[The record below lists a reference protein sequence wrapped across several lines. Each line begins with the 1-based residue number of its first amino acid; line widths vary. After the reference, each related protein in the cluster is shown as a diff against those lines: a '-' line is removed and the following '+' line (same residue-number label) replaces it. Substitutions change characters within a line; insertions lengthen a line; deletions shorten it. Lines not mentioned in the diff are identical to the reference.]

1 MSPSNREADVVWKD
15 RKDLTLL
22 NTDQVRLDGPGK
34 VTGHALYSHDIRIP
48 NMVYARLVLVPYSRT
63 KLTKVDVA
71 PAAALAGVVHAE
83 VWDGG
88 KEAVQ
93 FLGDD
98 SVVAV
103 VAAETPELAEDA
115 ARAVILEFEP
125 EDNPMVTRG
134 QVTANDAPRLR
145 QGRRGG
151 PNVEEDGAR
160 GDEEDVLE
168 LLATADGVVEQDYS
182 VPIQHH
188 VCLET
193 HGCVVHLEGG
203 KATVYPSTQMVS
215 DSVGMYASMLGL
227 SQRDVRVI
235 CQNMGGGFG
244 SKFGAGLEGLAAC
257 RVALAVERPVH
268 LMLDRRQEFL
278 MAGNRSGSTQS
289 YHAGASK
296 DGKIVALK
304 ATAEK
309 YGGMGGGALPTPP
322 YIYEVKK
329 RYAQVGSVYT
339 AMDANRAMRA
349 PGHPQA
355 SFGMESVVDELAYSV
370 GFDPLEFRKLNLDSE
385 VHLRQLDRVALEIG
399 WNEHPNRK
407 EPGKPD
413 ADGMAE
419 GIGFGVSQW
428 GAGARPGAHC
438 EVRIEADGSVT
449 SSVAVQD
456 LGTGSRTYVAGI
468 VAEELG
474 LPLHGV
480 TAKIGDSVLPS
491 SVASGGSVTTG
502 SQAPAIQDA
511 AVQARRALEAKLVDA
526 IGGEVDAF
534 TWKNGEVANADG
546 QKLSF
551 RDACALLG
559 GETLTTMGEFQP
571 NLHSGGAHG
580 AQAARVRVDTL
591 TGHVQVLKMV
601 CIQDMGLPLNRAAV
615 RSQINGGMIG
625 ALSYGLFE
633 ERVLDHDFGFMLSDQ
648 LEDYK
653 IAGIQE
659 MPEMVAIID
668 DDDDFSTTKGVA
680 EATGIPGHSAIA
692 NAIYNACGA
701 RVRHLPM
708 TPDKVLAALGRS

>member
-1 MSPSNREADVVWKD
+1 MSTSSSKADIVWKD
-15 RKDLTLL
+15 RKDLTIL
-22 NTDQVRLDGPGK
+22 NHDQERLDGPGK
-34 VTGHALYSHDIRIP
+34 VTGHAKYSHDIRIP
-48 NMVYARLVLVPYSRT
+48 GMVYGRLVLVPYSRT
-63 KLTKVDVA
+63 KLSKVDVSK
-71 PAAALAGVVHAE
+71 AAALDGVVHAE

-103 VAAETPELAEDA
+103 VAAESPELAEDA
-115 ARAVILEFEP
+115 ARAVLIEFEP
-125 EDNPMVTRG
+125 EDNPMVTRA
-134 QVTANDAPRLR
+134 QVVADDAPNLR

-151 PNVEEDGAR
+151 PNVTEGRAR
-160 GDEEDVLE
+160 GDEEDVDE
-168 LLATADGVVEQDYS
+168 LLAMADGVVEQDYS

-193 HGCVVHLEGG
+193 HGCVVHVDGD

-215 DSVGMYASMLGL
+215 DSVGMYASMLDM
-227 SQRDVRVI
+227 SQGDVRVI

-257 RVALAVERPVH
+257 RLALAVERPVH
-268 LMLDRRQEFL
+268 LMLNRRQEFI
-278 MAGNRSGSTQS
+278 MSGNRSGSTQS

-309 YGGMGGGALPTPP
+309 YGGMGGGSLPTPP
-322 YIYEVKK
+322 YIYKVKK
-329 RYAQVGSVYT
+329 RFAQVGSVYT
-339 AMDANRAMRA
+339 ALDSNRAMRA

-370 GFDPLEFRKLNLDSE
+370 KFDPLLFRQQNLDSE
-385 VHLRQLDRVALEIG
+385 VHVRQLERVAKEIG
-399 WNEHPNRK
+399 WNQHPNRL
-407 EPGKPD
+407 EPGEPD
-413 ADGMAE
+413 EDGMAE

-474 LPLHGV
+474 LPLTGV
-480 TAKIGDSVLPS
+480 TAKIGDSDLPS

-526 IGGEVDAF
+526 IGGELDAF
-534 TWKNGEVANADG
+534 TWKGGEVTSTAG
-546 QKLSF
+546 KKLSF

-559 GETLTTMGEFQP
+559 GESIIAMGEFKR

-591 TGHVQVLKMV
+591 TGHVQVIKMV
-601 CIQDMGLPLNRAAV
+601 CMQDMGLPLNRAAV
-615 RSQINGGMIG
+615 RSQMNGGMIG

-633 ERVLDHDFGFMLSDQ
+633 ERILDEDFGFMLSDQ

-653 IAGIQE
+653 IAGMQE
-659 MPEMVAIID
+659 MPEMVSIID
-668 DDDDFSTTKGVA
+668 DDDDFTTTKGVA